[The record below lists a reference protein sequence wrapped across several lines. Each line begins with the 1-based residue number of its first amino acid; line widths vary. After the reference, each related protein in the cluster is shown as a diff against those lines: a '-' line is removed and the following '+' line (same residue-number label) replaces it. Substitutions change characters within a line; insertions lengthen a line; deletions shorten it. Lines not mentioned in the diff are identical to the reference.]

1 MKNEAPKTDE
11 DLVSRID
18 GEITDALGYGDTIAE
33 QRNEAMRYYYGEL
46 FGNEVEGRSQYVDR
60 TVQDVIEWIK
70 PSLMR
75 VFASGDELVQFVP
88 KKQEDVAMAE
98 QATDY
103 VNYVVRQ
110 DNDGWSIFYS
120 WFTDALLQ
128 KNGIVKAWWNEYE
141 EVEREEY
148 KNLTDIEL
156 EQVVQN
162 DEVTIIE
169 HESYEGPMPDIQPQ
183 PPQGMP
189 PQGPQMPG
197 MPPQQGMPPQG
208 TPPQPGIPQEPP
220 MMHDVV
226 VHRTSTNGRI
236 VIDNVP
242 PGEFLIN
249 REAKS
254 IEDARFTCH
263 RVRKTLSELREM
275 YPDEELGPEDLT
287 GGGIE
292 TNIWDSGNSARHSF
306 DNSGYEFP
314 WGDNSQEESLSEY
327 WLFESFMKT
336 DWDGDGIAE
345 LRKICSVGDK
355 ILANDAVDNVPFIS
369 ITPVKIPHKFFGMSI
384 ADLVMD
390 LQRIKSTLMRNLLD
404 NAYNQNFGR
413 YAVLEGQ
420 ANLDDLLTARPGG
433 IVRVKSPNAVMPLAT
448 PALEPY
454 TFQML
459 EYIDGIRESRAGVS
473 KNSQGMNDKALT
485 SHTTA
490 TAVNAVMT
498 AAQSRIELVA
508 RQFAET
514 GVKDLMNRV
523 YELLV
528 KNQDR
533 ERTIKLRNEWVPVDP
548 TNWDASM
555 DSVVSVA
562 LGHGNKD
569 QQVAQL
575 THVLQM
581 AGQAQAKGD
590 PMITGDN
597 IYNISASLLKA
608 MGMQNVDD
616 YLTPPN
622 MQPPK
627 QPPQPS
633 PKEQAEIAKMQA
645 DTQKSQ
651 SETQRMS
658 MDSQIDQAKFQLDT
672 EEFQHKKGID
682 LADLELKQ
690 AELQVELEQDR
701 PVKVG

>member
-1 MKNEAPKTDE
+1 MKSEAPKTDE
-11 DLVSRID
+11 ELLARVD
-18 GEITDALGYGDTIAE
+18 GEITDALGYGDTISE
-33 QRNEAMRYYYGEL
+33 QRNEAMRYYYGEP
-46 FGNEVEGRSQYVDR
+46 FGNEVDGRSQYVDR
-60 TVQDVIEWIK
+60 TVQDTIEWIK

-88 KKQEDVAMAE
+88 KTSEDVAMAE

-110 DNDGWSIFYS
+110 DNDGWSMMYN

-128 KNGIVKAWWNEYE
+128 KNGIVKVWWNEYE

-148 KNLTDIEL
+148 HNLTDVEL
-156 EQVVQN
+156 EAVVQN
-162 DEVTIIE
+162 KDVEIIE
-169 HESYEGPMPDIQPQ
+169 HESYEGDMPPPMPQQ
-183 PPQGMP
+183 
-189 PQGPQMPG
+189 PQMPG
-197 MPPQQGMPPQG
+197 QPPMPQQPQM
-208 TPPQPGIPQEPP
+208 PP

-226 VHRTSTNGRI
+226 VHRTSKDGRI

-242 PGEFLIN
+242 PSEFLIN

-275 YPDEELGPEDLT
+275 YPDAELDAEDI
-287 GGGIE
+287 GGGSI
-292 TNIWDSGNSARHSF
+292 DSNAWSAGNQARHSF

-314 WGDNSQEESLSEY
+314 WGDNSQEEALSEY
-327 WLFESFMKT
+327 YLHESFLRT

-345 LRKICSVGDK
+345 LRKVCSVGDK
-355 ILANDAVDNVPFIS
+355 ILANDAVDTVPFIS

-404 NAYNQNFGR
+404 NAYNQNYGR

-473 KNSQGMNDKALT
+473 KHSQGMNDKALT

-490 TAVNAVMT
+490 SAVNAVMT
-498 AAQSRIELVA
+498 AAQSRVELVA

-514 GVKDLMNRV
+514 GVKELMNNV

-533 ERTIKLRNEWVPVDP
+533 ERMIRLRNEWVPVDP
-548 TNWDASM
+548 TKWDVSM
-555 DSVVSVA
+555 DSIVSVA

-569 QQVAQL
+569 QQIQQL
-575 THVLQM
+575 QQVLQM
-581 AGQAQAKGD
+581 AGQAKAQGD
-590 PMITGDN
+590 PMVSGEN
-597 IYNISASLLKA
+597 MFNISSSLLKA
-608 MGMQNVDD
+608 MGYQNVED
-616 YLTPPN
+616 YLTPPQ
-622 MQPPK
+622 MQQPK
-627 QPPQPS
+627 QPD
-633 PKEQAEIAKMQA
+633 PKQQAEMQKAQMEVQKTQAEIQNLQA
-645 DTQKSQ
+645 DA
-651 SETQRMS
+651 QR
-658 MDSQIDQAKFQLDT
+658 DQAKVMLDAQKF
-672 EEFQHKKGID
+672 EHDKQID

-690 AELQVELEQDR
+690 AELQVELETGR
-701 PVKVG
+701 GVKVG